1 MDLMLTGQKVQR
13 NLGDTAMAW
22 VGLVGLGADVAMV
35 RERSDRAA
43 GLNSSTA
50 SKVW

>member
-13 NLGDTAMAW
+13 NLGAAGMAW
-22 VGLVGLGADVAMV
+22 VGLVILVAGVAMV

-43 GLNSSTA
+43 GLNSSTT
-50 SKVW
+50 SKVR